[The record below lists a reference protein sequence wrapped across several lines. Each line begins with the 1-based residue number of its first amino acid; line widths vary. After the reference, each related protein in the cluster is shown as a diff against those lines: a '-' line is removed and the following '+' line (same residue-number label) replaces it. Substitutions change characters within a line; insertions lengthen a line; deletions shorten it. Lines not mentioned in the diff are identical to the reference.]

1 MCVRL
6 CDGYYFPV
14 SFTTTRERFAKDA
27 KTCESSC
34 GGQARL
40 FVYRNPGSDVQDM
53 VDLRGQP
60 YNKLST
66 AFLYRTEYVPACRCK
81 PNPWD
86 AEAQDRHRMYALAV
100 AKRKGSKQAA
110 AELDALAAK
119 VKANRPARSVQ
130 VAIPAEGTQ
139 APSSPALDVPAA
151 ALRPS
156 RSPERTDDKNGRM
169 ALGAR
174 TRERPARPSRD
185 SDWIK
190 RALGQSN

>member
-1 MCVRL
+1 
-6 CDGYYFPV
+6 
-14 SFTTTRERFAKDA
+14 
-27 KTCESSC
+27 
-34 GGQARL
+34 
-40 FVYRNPGSDVQDM
+40 
-53 VDLRGQP
+53 
-60 YNKLST
+60 
-66 AFLYRTEYVPACRCK
+66 
-81 PNPWD
+81 
-86 AEAQDRHRMYALAV
+86 MYALAV

-130 VAIPAEGTQ
+130 VATPATEPQ
-139 APSSPALDVPAA
+139 APSSSPLETPAA
-151 ALRPS
+151 VPRPS

-174 TRERPARPSRD
+174 TRKRPARPSRD